1 MAGVTVAGKTGTSE
15 TGSDEGGPTTWFIG
29 FAGTDIN
36 NPDIALAVVLDGGVN
51 TADNATGGSLA
62 GPIAL
67 SVIDAAVDQ

>member
-36 NPDIALAVVLDGGVN
+36 NPDIALAVVLDGGAN
-51 TADNATGGSLA
+51 TADTTRLTTRPGAPWPGRSR
-62 GPIAL
+62 
-67 SVIDAAVDQ
+67 